1 MEIQELIDKAYQEG
15 LKPNPIEEAKGLTE
29 SHEPLF
35 IKKEFESP
43 DSKDPLRTIKRKP
56 ALMILFDSIE
66 SGMLKEKSTIISA
79 SSGNYLYELGIMAN
93 RLGYRII
100 GFVPPRIPQEK
111 IEFITSL
118 GIDVVKITQEFDLCP
133 RETTVFLVRNYAE
146 RLRNWVYNADQY
158 ILSQN
163 IMSHYFL
170 TANEIYEEMKDDIDF
185 ILVGTG
191 TTGTMG
197 GITLFYKQKSPKVK
211 IIGVQPT
218 FKHNIP
224 GVHHITIGNGCE
236 WHPEIYSAIL
246 NPKIVTVDDVDA
258 YASLIKLWSKGI
270 KAGPSSGLVMAYAEK
285 LAKQKKDSRILV
297 ILADNDYKYYEWIN
311 KILKAYLPEILKR
324 YPELKDLAKK
334 YIEYL
339 KRMPSLSQRLESIK
353 KLYSSNRKG
362 CIYSW
367 EEFEEKKL
375 ELLKR

>member
-15 LKPNPIEEAKGLTE
+15 LNPNPIEEVKGLTE

-191 TTGTMG
+191 TTGTM
-197 GITLFYKQKSPKVK
+197 
-211 IIGVQPT
+211 
-218 FKHNIP
+218 
-224 GVHHITIGNGCE
+224 
-236 WHPEIYSAIL
+236 
-246 NPKIVTVDDVDA
+246 
-258 YASLIKLWSKGI
+258 
-270 KAGPSSGLVMAYAEK
+270 
-285 LAKQKKDSRILV
+285 
-297 ILADNDYKYYEWIN
+297 
-311 KILKAYLPEILKR
+311 
-324 YPELKDLAKK
+324 
-334 YIEYL
+334 
-339 KRMPSLSQRLESIK
+339 
-353 KLYSSNRKG
+353 
-362 CIYSW
+362 
-367 EEFEEKKL
+367 EE
-375 ELLKR
+375 